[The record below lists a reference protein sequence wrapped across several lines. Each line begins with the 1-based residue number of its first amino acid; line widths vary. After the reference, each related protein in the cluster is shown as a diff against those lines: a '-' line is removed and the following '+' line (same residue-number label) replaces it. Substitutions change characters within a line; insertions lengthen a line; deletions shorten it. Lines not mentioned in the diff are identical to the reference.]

1 MTDAET
7 NTLKQSLTADMK
19 SAMKAGDKD
28 RLATIR
34 LILSAIKQV
43 EVDTRSTLSDT
54 DLIAIIDKMSKQR
67 RESIEQFE
75 KAGRN
80 DLADKEKAELVVL
93 GDYLPQ
99 ALNEDEIARIIHQAI
114 TQTAASSMKDMG
126 TVMAILKPQL
136 QGRADMSQVSRQVK
150 LLLSS

>member
-1 MTDAET
+1 MTELET
-7 NTLKQSLTADMK
+7 SPLKQSLTEDMK

-43 EVDTRSTLSDT
+43 EVDTRSTLSDAE
-54 DLIAIIDKMSKQR
+54 LIAIIDKMSKQR

-80 DLADKEKAELVVL
+80 DLADKEKAELAVL

-99 ALNEDEIARIIHQAI
+99 ALSKDEIARIINQAI
-114 TQTAASSMKDMG
+114 AQTAASSMKDMG
-126 TVMAILKPQL
+126 AVMAILKPQL
-136 QGRADMSQVSRQVK
+136 QGRADMGQVSRQVK
-150 LLLSS
+150 LLLSP